1 MSYDA
6 TAVDDLNLARALL
19 GDTSNDSAE
28 LLTDDHI
35 GAVLTLYGYNAG
47 VAFLADELA
56 IRYAQQPDR
65 VTFESGAS
73 FSWSARVGAWRS
85 MASIMRGVAAET
97 ASTAFSVASPRAD
110 GYATAEST
118 DELGRPAR
126 LWP

>member
-6 TAVDDLNLARALL
+6 TAVDNLNLARALL
-19 GDTSNDSAE
+19 GDTSNDARE

-35 GAVLTLYGYNAG
+35 TAILSLYGYNGG
-47 VAFLADELA
+47 VGFLARELEA
-56 IRYAQQPDR
+56 GFARKPSSATLPSGLSVTYARRTWAALIAAAQ
-65 VTFESGAS
+65 SGTL
-73 FSWSARVGAWRS
+73 G
-85 MASIMRGVAAET
+85 